1 LVKHNGCLTLRQ
13 IRIAT
18 ATQVSDRLLNLFFT
32 MKHTYS
38 ILLLT
43 LIGFGSISQISAQE
57 HDISESLKKEAQAL
71 SQAAL
76 EENIAYE
83 IVESLTTEVGP
94 RLAGSKAEKRAR
106 EWGVAKLKELG
117 FENVHVEPFE
127 VPLWE
132 RGIERAEIVSPFP
145 QQLTVTALGGSV
157 ATPEEGVVGE
167 LVRFGSIKELEKQ
180 AQGSLVGKIVFIDE
194 IMTRTQDGSGY
205 GVAVAKRRQTAYEA
219 FKKGA
224 IGALIRSVGTS
235 SHRFAHTGQMKTIT
249 DITGEIDSVP
259 TAALSGPDA
268 DQLTRA
274 LERTESIQIK
284 LQLTPRFE
292 PASTSG
298 NVVGEIVGTESP
310 EEIILIGGHLDS
322 WDLGTGAIDDGA
334 GIGITVAAARLIK
347 DHYPNGLKRTIRV
360 ILWGSEEV
368 GLVGAKAYA
377 EAHENELQNFIV
389 AAESDFGAG
398 KIWKFNSFFAE
409 EKLHYL
415 SSFADTLKPLGI
427 ARGDN
432 QASSGPDV
440 GALKAKGVPIVSL
453 QQNGWDY
460 FDLHHTPN
468 DTLDKIDPD
477 DLAQNVAAYAAF
489 IYLASEVDD
498 DFRAKEKE
506 IN

>member
-1 LVKHNGCLTLRQ
+1 MKY
-13 IRIAT
+13 
-18 ATQVSDRLLNLFFT
+18 SKLLLS
-32 MKHTYS
+32 S
-38 ILLLT
+38 ILAGLVFIPLL
-43 LIGFGSISQISAQE
+43 SAQGKG
-57 HDISESLKKEAQAL
+57 ISESLAKEAQQL
-71 SQAAL
+71 SEAAL

-83 IVESLTTEVGP
+83 VVESLTTEVGA
-94 RLAGSKAEKRAR
+94 RLAGSEAEKRAR
-106 EWGVAKLKELG
+106 SWAVAKLKELG
-117 FENVHVEPFE
+117 FENVHEEPFE

-167 LVRFGSIKELEKQ
+167 LIRFSSVKELEAQ
-180 AQGSLVGKIVFIDE
+180 PQGSLKGKIVFIDE

-205 GVAVAKRRQTAYEA
+205 GEAVGKRRQTAYEA
-219 FKKGA
+219 YKKGA
-224 IGALIRSVGTS
+224 AGALIRSVGTS
-235 SHRFAHTGQMKTIT
+235 SHRFAHTGQMKTFTEIT
-249 DITGEIDSVP
+249 EEIDSVP
-259 TAALSGPDA
+259 TAALSAPDA

-274 LERTESIQIK
+274 LERTDSIQIR
-284 LQLTPRFE
+284 LQLTPKFE
-292 PASTSG
+292 PASISG
-298 NVVGEIVGTESP
+298 NVIGEIVGTESP
-310 EEIILIGGHLDS
+310 EEVIIIGGHLDS

-347 DHYPNGLKRTIRV
+347 DHYPNGLKRTIRIV
-360 ILWGSEEV
+360 MWGSEEV

-377 EAHENELQNFIV
+377 DAHADELDNFIV

-409 EKLHYL
+409 EKLNYL
-415 SSFADTLKPLGI
+415 SEIADVLRPLGI
-427 ARGDN
+427 AKGDN
-432 QASSGPDV
+432 KASSGPDV

-477 DLAQNVAAYAAF
+477 ELAQNVAAYAAF
-489 IYLASEVDD
+489 VYLAAQIED
-498 DFRAKEKE
+498 DFRAEDSD

>member
-1 LVKHNGCLTLRQ
+1 MDRIFLVMRHLYSSTL
-13 IRIAT
+13 
-18 ATQVSDRLLNLFFT
+18 VL
-32 MKHTYS
+32 S
-38 ILLLT
+38 ILLGT
-43 LIGFGSISQISAQE
+43 LCAQPSDWEELAASAQSL
-57 HDISESLKKEAQAL
+57 SEAALKK
-71 SQAAL
+71 
-76 EENIAYE
+76 NIAYE
-83 IVESLTTEVGP
+83 VVESLTTEVGP
-94 RLAGSKAEKRAR
+94 RLAGSEAEKRAR
-106 EWGVAKLKELG
+106 DWAVAKLKELG
-117 FENVHVEPFE
+117 FENVHVEPFD
-127 VPLWE
+127 VPLWQ

-157 ATPEEGVVGE
+157 ATPEEGVVGQ
-167 LVRFGSIKELEKQ
+167 LLRFGSVKELQSQPE
-180 AQGSLVGKIVFIDE
+180 GSLKGKIVFIDE

-205 GVAVAKRRQTAYEA
+205 GVAVGKRRQTTYEA

-224 IGALIRSVGTS
+224 LGALIRSVGTS

-249 DITGEIDSVP
+249 EITEEIDSVP
-259 TAALSGPDA
+259 TAALSAPDA
-268 DQLTRA
+268 DQLARA
-274 LERTESIQIK
+274 LERTDDIQIK
-284 LQLTPRFE
+284 LQLTPKFE

-310 EEIILIGGHLDS
+310 EEVIIIGGHLDS
-322 WDLGTGAIDDGA
+322 WDLGTGAVDDGA

-347 DHYPNGLKRTIRV
+347 DHYPNGLKRTIRIV
-360 ILWGSEEV
+360 MWGSEEV

-377 EAHENELQNFIV
+377 EAHADELDNFIV

-415 SSFADTLKPLGI
+415 SKIAEVLRPLGI
-427 ARGDN
+427 AKGDN
-432 QASSGPDV
+432 EASGGPDV
-440 GALKAKGVPIVSL
+440 GALKAKGVPVASL

-489 IYLASEVDD
+489 VFLAAQMDD
-498 DFRAKEKE
+498 DFRAEEPE

>member
-1 LVKHNGCLTLRQ
+1 MKNPKHAFLVLSMTCLSWSL
-13 IRIAT
+13 A
-18 ATQVSDRLLNLFFT
+18 V
-32 MKHTYS
+32 
-38 ILLLT
+38 
-43 LIGFGSISQISAQE
+43 AQQQA
-57 HDISESLKKEAQAL
+57 IPESLDREARSL

-76 EENIAYE
+76 EDNIAYE
-83 IVESLTTEVGP
+83 VVESLTTEVGP
-94 RLAGSKAEKRAR
+94 RLAGSEAEARAR
-106 EWGVAKLKELG
+106 AWGVAKLKELG
-117 FENVHVEPFE
+117 FENVHVETFD

-132 RGIERAEIVSPFP
+132 RGIERVEILSPYP
-145 QQLTVTALGGSV
+145 QPLTITTLGGSV
-157 ATPEEGVVGE
+157 ATPPDGVVGD
-167 LVRFGSIKELEKQ
+167 LVRFNSLNELQEQ
-180 AQGSLVGKIVFIDE
+180 ADGSLDGKIVFIDE
-194 IMTRTQDGSGY
+194 VMTRTQDGSGY
-205 GVAVAKRRQTAYEA
+205 GVAVAKRRQTAYESYRL
-219 FKKGA
+219 GA
-224 IGALIRSVGTS
+224 VGALIRSVGTS

-249 DITGEIDSVP
+249 DITEEIDSVP
-259 TAALSGPDA
+259 TAALSAPDA

-274 LERTESIQIK
+274 LERSDTLKIK
-284 LQLTPRFE
+284 LVLTPKFE

-334 GIGITVAAARLIK
+334 GIGITVAAAKLIK
-347 DHYPNGLKRTIRV
+347 DRFPNGLKRTIRV
-360 ILWGSEEV
+360 VLFGAEEV
-368 GLVGAKAYA
+368 GLVGGKAYA
-377 EAHENELQNFIV
+377 EAHKDELHNFIV

-415 SSFADTLKPLGI
+415 SGIADTLKPLGI

-432 QASSGPDV
+432 KANSGPDI

-460 FDLHHTPN
+460 FDLHHTAN

-489 IYLASEVDD
+489 IYLAAEIDD
-498 DFRAKEKE
+498 HFRADETE
-506 IN
+506 FN

>member
-1 LVKHNGCLTLRQ
+1 M
-13 IRIAT
+13 
-18 ATQVSDRLLNLFFT
+18 DRYVPT
-32 MKHTYS
+32 MNRS
-38 ILLLT
+38 T
-43 LIGFGSISQISAQE
+43 LITLPLFVAISSLPLISQTESAIPKALNDQ
-57 HDISESLKKEAQAL
+57 ARAL

-76 EENIAYE
+76 ENNIAFE
-83 IVESLTTEVGP
+83 VVESLTTEVGA
-94 RLAGSKAEKRAR
+94 RLAGSEAEARAR
-106 EWGVAKLKELG
+106 SWAVEKLKELG
-117 FENVHVEPFE
+117 FENVHVEPFA

-157 ATPEEGVVGE
+157 ATPEAGVVGE
-167 LVRFGSIKELEKQ
+167 LVRFASISELEKQ
-180 AQGSLVGKIVFIDE
+180 AQGSLKGKIVFIDE

-205 GVAVAKRRQTAYEA
+205 GVAVGKRRQTAYEA
-219 FKKGA
+219 YKKGA
-224 IGALIRSVGTS
+224 VGALIRSVGTS
-235 SHRFAHTGQMKTIT
+235 NHRFAHTGQMKTIT
-249 DITGEIDSVP
+249 EITGEIDSVP
-259 TAALSGPDA
+259 TAALSAPDA

-274 LERTESIQIK
+274 LERSDNIQIK
-284 LQLTPRFE
+284 LQLTPKFE
-292 PASTSG
+292 PASISG

-310 EEIILIGGHLDS
+310 EEVIIIGGHLDS

-334 GIGITVAAARLIK
+334 GVGITVAAARLIK

-360 ILWGSEEV
+360 VLWGSEEV

-377 EAHENELQNFIV
+377 EAHEHELHNIIV

-415 SSFADTLKPLGI
+415 SEIADTLSPLGI
-427 ARGDN
+427 AKGDN
-432 QASSGPDV
+432 KASSGPDI

-468 DTLDKIDPD
+468 DTLDKINPD

-489 IYLASEVDD
+489 IFLAAQIDD
-498 DFRAKEKE
+498 DFRAKENE